1 MDYALLLGH
10 FERRQDL
17 AGWPR
22 QRVIHACLR
31 AAILDGRLSA
41 GTRLLSSRELAAEL
55 GAARNTVL
63 YAYDQ
68 LAAEGLLDAT
78 RRGTVVA
85 RLGPQTVAEA
95 PTPSA
100 SFGLSQRTAALR
112 SLPPPGT
119 LSTAFAPGV
128 PALDEFP
135 VALWRRLL
143 DREWRGITSP
153 ELDYADPAGLLPLRQ
168 ALAEYLRAARGL
180 RCEPEQVIVTTGTQ
194 ASLELCAHSLADA
207 GQTAW
212 VENPGY
218 VGALAA
224 FRAAQLRTV
233 GIAVDEEGIAPTA
246 RDWKRA
252 PPRLLYITPSH
263 QYPIGGVLGLPR
275 RLELLAQARR
285 TGALIIEDDYD
296 AEFRHDGPPL
306 PAMQG
311 LEPDA
316 PVIYLGTFSKSM
328 FPGMRTGFMVVPP
341 ALAAPLRAT
350 LARMPSHGRVAE
362 QAALAAF
369 IREGHFM
376 MHLRRMRH
384 LYRER
389 RDALLQA
396 IEAELGG
403 HCTVYGASTGM
414 HLALQ
419 FNDPSWNDAAL
430 SAQALAAGIAAA
442 ALSTQAS
449 GLRSQPWN
457 GLVLGYSQVP
467 AAEMRNSVR
476 KLAGVLLNGTD
487 G

>member
-1 MDYALLLGH
+1 MDYAILLGD
-10 FERRQDL
+10 FERRQEVS
-17 AGWPR
+17 GWPR

-31 AAILDGRLSA
+31 NAILSGRLGA

-68 LAAEGLLDAT
+68 LAAEGLMEAT
-78 RRGTVVA
+78 RRGSVVA
-85 RLGPQTVAEA
+85 RLGAAGSKPEA
-95 PTPSA
+95 VPA
-100 SFGLSQRTAALR
+100 AQAALSRRTAALR
-112 SLPPPGT
+112 SLPPAGV
-119 LSTAFAPGV
+119 LATAFAPGV

-135 VALWRRLL
+135 LQLWRRLI
-143 DREWRGITSP
+143 DRAWRHIAP
-153 ELDYADPAGLLPLRQ
+153 AQLDYADAAGQPALRH
-168 ALAEYLRAARGL
+168 ALAEYLCASRGL
-180 RCEPEQVIVTTGTQ
+180 RCDADQVIITISTQ
-194 ASLELCAHSLADA
+194 ASLELCARALADA

-212 VENPGY
+212 IENPGY
-218 VGALAA
+218 SGALAA

-233 GIAVDEEGIAPTA
+233 GIAVDEEGLAPTA

-252 PPRLLYITPSH
+252 PPRLIYTSPSH
-263 QYPIGGVLGLPR
+263 QYPSGGVLGLPR
-275 RLELLAQARR
+275 RIALLARAREA
-285 TGALIIEDDYD
+285 GALIIEDDYD

-328 FPGMRTGFMVVPP
+328 FPGMRTAFMVVP
-341 ALAAPLRAT
+341 ASLAAPLRAT
-350 LARMPSHGRVAE
+350 LARMPHHGRVAE
-362 QAALAAF
+362 QEALAVF

-389 RDALLQA
+389 RDALLEA
-396 IEAELGG
+396 IQRELGG
-403 HCTVYGASTGM
+403 HCTVHGASTGM

-419 FNDPSWNDAAL
+419 FTDPSWNDAEI
-430 SAQALAAGIAAA
+430 SARALARGISAA
-442 ALSTQAS
+442 ALSTHAS
-449 GLRSQPWN
+449 GLRSQHWN

-467 AAEMRNSVR
+467 AATVGASMRT
-476 KLAGVLLNGTD
+476 LARAVAP
-487 G
+487 